1 MELKFNHKKTKV
13 IQLIDFIEA
22 AIADQTLKVGDSLP
36 SINNLSKRY
45 DVSRDTVFKALL
57 NLKERGLIDS
67 IHGKNYFVSNH
78 SNNILLLLDE
88 YTPFKEALYNIL
100 LEKLPETYKID
111 LWFHQYNKK
120 LFDDIITGSYGRYS
134 KYVVMNYDNEYF
146 ADSLRK
152 IPKNRLLL
160 IDFGKFEKEGFSYVC
175 QDFDDYFYDAL
186 DDFRE
191 EWAKYKKLVFILNK
205 RHKHPQ
211 SSKDYFI
218 KFCNDN
224 GFSYEILDH
233 TPEHIE
239 NGSCFIVIKPSDVV
253 DVIKKSK
260 INQLKIGEDFGLIA
274 YNENPFYEI
283 IGNGISSIGIDWKE
297 MGSLIA
303 DFILT
308 SQPVNTYLKTEII
321 KRDSF

>member
-13 IQLIDFIEA
+13 IQLVEFIEA
-22 AIADQTLKVGDSLP
+22 AIADQTLKIGDSLP
-36 SINNLSKRY
+36 SINSLSAQY
-45 DVSRDTVFKALL
+45 HVSRDTVFKALL

-88 YTPFKEALYNIL
+88 YTPFKEALYNTL
-100 LEKLPETYKID
+100 MDQLPETYKID

-120 LFDDIITGSYGRYS
+120 MFDDIITGSYGRYS
-134 KYVVMNYDNEYF
+134 KYVVMNYDNESF
-146 ADSLRK
+146 ADSLKK
-152 IPKNRLLL
+152 ITKNRLLL
-160 IDFGKFEKEGFSYVC
+160 IDFGKFEKEEYAFVC
-175 QDFDDYFYDAL
+175 QDFDSYFYDAL

-191 EWAKYKKLVFILNK
+191 EWTKYEKLVFILNK

-218 KFCNDN
+218 KFCNNN
-224 GFSYEILDH
+224 GFSHEILDH

-253 DVIKKSK
+253 DIIKKSK
-260 INQLKIGEDFGLIA
+260 IDKLKMGKDFGLIA

-283 IGNGISSIGIDWKE
+283 IGNGISSIGIDWKA
-297 MGSLIA
+297 MGERIA
-303 DFILT
+303 DFVLT
-308 SQPVNTYLKTEII
+308 GQPVQTYLKTKII